1 MSRIVQR
8 FETLKAEG
16 RKALIPYFTAGD
28 PDPESTVDLM
38 HALVDAGADLIE
50 LGVPFSDPM
59 AEGLVIQLACER
71 ALKHEVSLRDV
82 MALVAAFRQKDSD
95 TPVILMGYLNP
106 VEVMGYHEFA
116 KEAAAAGVDGVLIV
130 DMPPEEGVEPIDI
143 FKKAGLDLIFLAAP
157 TSTPERLQKIAVAS
171 SGFVYYVSLKGVTGA
186 KSLDAGAVKS
196 KLEEVRRYVDLP
208 VGVGFGIK
216 TAGDAAAI
224 AGVADAVVVGSAIVQ
239 HIADNQND
247 VSLIKNK
254 ITDLLSSMREAM
266 DRVSRESI
274 E

>member
-8 FETLKAEG
+8 FETLKAGG

-38 HALVDAGADLIE
+38 HALVGAGADLIE

-106 VEVMGYHEFA
+106 VEVMGYHAFA
-116 KEAAAAGVDGVLIV
+116 KAAAAAGVDGVLIV

-157 TSTPERLQKIAVAS
+157 TSTPERLQKIAAAS

-186 KSLDAGAVKS
+186 KSLDVGAVKS
-196 KLEEVRRYVDLP
+196 KLEEVRRYVGLP

-216 TAGDAAAI
+216 TADDAAAI

-239 HIADNQND
+239 HIADNQSD

>member
-8 FETLKAEG
+8 FKTLKADG

-28 PDPESTVDLM
+28 PDPESTLDLM

-59 AEGLVIQLACER
+59 AEGPVIQLACER
-71 ALKHEVSLRDV
+71 ALKHEVSLHDV

-106 VEVMGYHEFA
+106 VEVMGYREFA
-116 KEAAAAGVDGVLIV
+116 NEAAAAGVDGVLIV
-130 DMPPEEGVEPIDI
+130 DMPPEEGAEPIDI
-143 FKKAGLDLIFLAAP
+143 FKQAGLDLIFLAAP
-157 TSTPERLQKIAVAS
+157 TSTPERLQKIAAAS

-186 KSLDAGAVKS
+186 KSLDVNAVKS
-196 KLEEVRRYVDLP
+196 KLEDVRRYVDLP

-216 TAGDAAAI
+216 TADDAAAI
-224 AGVADAVVVGSAIVQ
+224 ASVADAVVVGSAIVQ
-239 HIADNQND
+239 HIADNQHD
-247 VSLIKNK
+247 VSLIKSK